1 MYPMVNTVCL
11 SEMVTCSPPVEPD
24 NQDLWVVPHDAEEL
38 ANIFSFTEAVK
49 QTLDF
54 DCAHVSF
61 FFLGRIAAIVIVVV
75 GTH

>member
-1 MYPMVNTVCL
+1 MYGVVNTVCL
-11 SEMVTCSPPVEPD
+11 RKMVGCSPPVEPD

-38 ANIFSFTEAVK
+38 ANALSFAEAVK
-49 QTLDF
+49 QTLHF

-61 FFLGRIAAIVIVVV
+61 FFLGRVAAIVIVV